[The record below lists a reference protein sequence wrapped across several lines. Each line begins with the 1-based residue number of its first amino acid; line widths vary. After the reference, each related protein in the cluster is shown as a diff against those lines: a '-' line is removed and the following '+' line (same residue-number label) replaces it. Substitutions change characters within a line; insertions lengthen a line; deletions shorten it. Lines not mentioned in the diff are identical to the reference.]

1 LQNSAGL
8 LKNKKHINNKSL
20 ELPLKKS
27 FFKRS
32 YKLLFFRSPK
42 EIREKIMKLNAWFPS
57 VQIGNDPT
65 AIRDWAQAA
74 EDLGYEY
81 IEVPDHVFGATA
93 RDGWTPRY
101 DAFDPFHETFTTM
114 AYLAAITTNIKLSSG
129 VLILPQR
136 QTGVVAKQAAE
147 VDILSEGRLRL
158 GVGVGWN
165 HVEYEA
171 LGCEWKTRGLK
182 QREQI
187 EVLKKLWT
195 EKLVTYKGQFHD
207 YEEVTIVPSPKQN
220 TIPIWLGGSA
230 DAVLK
235 RAAEL
240 GDGWMPILP
249 PDESAKIAL
258 DKLGDHLNKFSRSR
272 NDFGIEAWL
281 RFHDNDPDAWA
292 KAADGWRGLGADMA
306 MLYPMWKVD
315 GVDSQIEILQR
326 FQQVASGG

>member
-1 LQNSAGL
+1 
-8 LKNKKHINNKSL
+8 
-20 ELPLKKS
+20 
-27 FFKRS
+27 
-32 YKLLFFRSPK
+32 
-42 EIREKIMKLNAWFPS
+42 MKLNAWFPS
-57 VQIGNDPT
+57 VQIGNDPK

-93 RDGWTPRY
+93 RNDWTPRY

-114 AYLAAITTNIKLSSG
+114 AYLAATTKNIKLSSG

-147 VDILSEGRLRL
+147 VDVLSEGRLRL
-158 GVGVGWN
+158 GIGVGWN

-171 LGCEWKTRGLK
+171 LDCEWKTRGIK

-187 EVLKKLWT
+187 EVLRKLWT

-207 YEEVTIVPSPKQN
+207 YQEVTIVPSPIQN

-230 DAVLK
+230 DAVIE

-240 GDGWMPILP
+240 GDGWMPILS
-249 PDESAKIAL
+249 PDDTAKIAL
-258 DKLGDHLNKFSRSR
+258 DKLNNQLDNLNRSR
-272 NDFGIEAWL
+272 DDFGIEAWL
-281 RFHDNDPDAWA
+281 RFHENDPEAWA
-292 KAADGWRGLGADMA
+292 KTADGWRELGADMA
-306 MLYPMWKVD
+306 MLYPMWKVN
-315 GVDSQIEILQR
+315 GVDGQIKILENFQR
-326 FQQVASGG
+326 VASNK

>member
-1 LQNSAGL
+1 
-8 LKNKKHINNKSL
+8 
-20 ELPLKKS
+20 
-27 FFKRS
+27 
-32 YKLLFFRSPK
+32 
-42 EIREKIMKLNAWFPS
+42 MKLNAWFPS
-57 VQIGNDPT
+57 VQIGNDT
-65 AIRDWAQAA
+65 KAIRDWAQAA

-93 RDGWTPRY
+93 RDGWKPRY
-101 DAFDPFHETFTTM
+101 EAFDPFHETFTTM

-195 EKLVTYKGQFHD
+195 EKLVTYKGKFHD

-249 PDESAKIAL
+249 PDDTANIAL
-258 DKLGDHLNKFSRSR
+258 DKLDDHLNEFNRSR
-272 NDFGIEAWL
+272 NEFGIEAWL
-281 RFHDNDPDAWA
+281 RFHDNDPEAWA

-326 FQQVASGG
+326 FQEVASGA